1 MSTLIFLAVLSILII
16 VHEWGHFYAARR
28 LGVDVERFSIGFGP
42 KLFSWHSKGT
52 EFMVSAIPLG
62 GYVKMSGDERDQC
75 KGGKNEFF
83 SHRPLHRA
91 VIVAMGPVINFV
103 FAYVCFY
110 MLCVSGLPVLGTT
123 IGKTME
129 GLPAE
134 AAGLKAGDQVVRING
149 MDVKSWEDLQAI
161 VSGAKENALTFD
173 ILRDQ
178 RPTTLTVS
186 AREENLKNVFGG
198 DEKRFI
204 VGIEP
209 AEDVFFLK
217 YGPVEGLGKAADKLW
232 EVISMTLTALYH
244 VITGAMP
251 AKDALAGPIR
261 IFDVIAD
268 AASLGL
274 SYLVLVMAVISASLA
289 LFNLFP
295 IPVLDGGHLFLIA
308 MEVLRGKPLPLKVEE
323 KFNQV
328 GFTLLMCLMVFV
340 VYNDVVA
347 MGWVDNV
354 KSFFQ
359 GFSNS

>member
-1 MSTLIFLAVLSILII
+1 MSTLIFLSVLSILII

-42 KLFSWHSKGT
+42 KLFSWTSKGT

-62 GYVKMSGDERDQC
+62 GYVKMAGDERDQC

-91 VIVAMGPVINFV
+91 VIVAMGPIINFV

-123 IGKTME
+123 IGKIMQ
-129 GLPAE
+129 GFPAE
-134 AAGLKAGDQVVRING
+134 AAGLKSGDQVLRING
-149 MDVKSWEDLQAI
+149 VDIKSWEELQAV
-161 VSGAKENALTFD
+161 VSRAKEKELTFD
-173 ILRDQ
+173 VLRDEKPQ
-178 RPTTLTVS
+178 SLVVT
-186 AREENLKNVFGG
+186 AREESLKNVFGD

-209 AEDVFFLK
+209 GEEVSFLR
-217 YGPVEGLGKAADKLW
+217 YGPIAALAKAAGKLW
-232 EVISMTLTALYH
+232 EVVSMTLSALYH

-268 AASLGL
+268 AASMGL
-274 SYLVLVMAVISASLA
+274 AYVVLVMAVISASLA

-295 IPVLDGGHLFLIA
+295 IPVLDGGHLFLIVLEA
-308 MEVLRGKPLPLKVEE
+308 LRGKPLSLKIEE

-347 MGWVDNV
+347 VGWVDKV

-359 GFSNS
+359 NFSNS